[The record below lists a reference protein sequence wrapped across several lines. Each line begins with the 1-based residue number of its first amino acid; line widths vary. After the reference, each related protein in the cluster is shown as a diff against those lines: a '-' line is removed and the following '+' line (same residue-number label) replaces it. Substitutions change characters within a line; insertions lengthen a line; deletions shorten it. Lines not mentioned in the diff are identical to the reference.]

1 MKIINTTL
9 AILISGTSGVNTNGM
24 TIIRITPF
32 GV

>member
-1 MKIINTTL
+1 MRITENIDLTTSKSVFGRG
-9 AILISGTSGVNTNGM
+9 ISGM

>member
-1 MKIINTTL
+1 MKINQNIVAN
-9 AILISGTSGVNTNGM
+9 LISNIFDLNINGM

>member
-1 MKIINTTL
+1 MKTTKN
-9 AILISGTSGVNTNGM
+9 ILFNIAASIPGLSIGGM

>member
-1 MKIINTTL
+1 MKITESNNF
-9 AILISGTSGVNTNGM
+9 GTSKSVFNVGISGM